1 MADAFDLANIADAIQ
16 GYRTAKKKSDIIG
29 MEKKQ
34 REAEMMMRSLQ
45 EQRLREQMLGG
56 QQLGQQEL
64 GLRTRR
70 FEEVEK
76 PTAQSIADLRAQT
89 AELTKQQA
97 ANQAVLAS
105 IAQRLEDPTVASQ
118 QAVLGARGATA
129 EETMQQIEGRKP
141 YIGGAAIAETKQRW
155 AEADLATRRAKG
167 ARQLLPE
174 QIEAQRKQLQERW
187 AEADLATRRA
197 KGARQLL
204 PVEQQVQQQ
213 TLQLQQ
219 QENVILQKYIDEH
232 GETPELT
239 KLGQDLAESRAR
251 VQNLVSVGKHQEAL
265 TEATKA
271 TTAFEKELRP
281 LQIIA
286 MKREYNLDKLKAN
299 LTEAQIDSIYGQLAL
314 QEQRLHQEWV
324 IATGRATTDPLQ
336 DDNFR
341 AGLDFMRESIELGAE
356 GDRENAEARA
366 QEAISFFKSAG
377 MDIKLGPFGKKP
389 TRILGVLP
397 WPDPE
402 SVPRFLI
409 GSEAQLQDQIDRGR
423 DTTLTPRTEVTEGAN
438 KNERLA
444 QIHYDNLRQVGLSDE
459 AIRPIIDADDTLP
472 SEVRTAIIR
481 LLEGRSK

>member
-29 MEKKQ
+29 MEEKQ

-167 ARQLLPE
+167 ARQLLP
-174 QIEAQRKQLQERW
+174 
-187 AEADLATRRA
+187 
-197 KGARQLL
+197 
-204 PVEQQVQQQ
+204 VEQQVQQQ

-251 VQNLVSVGKHQEAL
+251 VQNLVSAGKHQEAL